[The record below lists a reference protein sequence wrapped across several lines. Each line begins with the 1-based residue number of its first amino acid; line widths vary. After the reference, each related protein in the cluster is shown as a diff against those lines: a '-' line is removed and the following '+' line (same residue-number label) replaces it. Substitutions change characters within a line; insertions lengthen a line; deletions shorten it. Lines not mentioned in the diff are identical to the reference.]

1 MNKIMIMVLTVLTL
15 MSCSKNGD
23 DRIAEQEGIRSRE
36 QVEAQNNNQREWS
49 EKMEKDLNER
59 KYFIKAIEGIFS
71 GELTVENIDF
81 IIQAEVASSIPIT
94 FSDRTRT
101 LDEINYELENMAL
114 NLHIKLENPRISNS
128 AVSCTIEGYK
138 PDVEKG
144 LIKIISEPCKNI
156 FKLMLADDLSVTD
169 TNVVNSRARS
179 LAQSIRQNEMSQI
192 DILSGIFESSVSTTK
207 YKFTLKRINYE

>member
-1 MNKIMIMVLTVLTL
+1 MNKIMIMGLTVLTL

-144 LIKIISEPCKNI
+144 LIKIISESCKNI

-207 YKFTLKRINYE
+207 YKFTLKRN